1 MLFRNDGKGESNAV
15 QNRFTAYVVLAVQR
29 RKSAVLR
36 HRKEIAEF
44 EHSVDFDGDL
54 VWMQSQQDTDF
65 SALMMQFEIIAFEQ
79 ALDRLSKRDRYILV
93 TRLLHRRSFDEI
105 WRSVANCRC
114 SSVSASEEAGRPAEG
129 FGDGRRSE
137 GQGCMGLITA
147 VRHARR
153 PPRRWRSVPRY
164 QAGTAG
170 LRAPSPQRPRCR
182 PRSGQHAA
190 PA

>member
-1 MLFRNDGKGESNAV
+1 MKLCVLFPYK
-15 QNRFTAYVVLAVQR
+15 RFTAYVVLAVQR

-105 WRSVANCRC
+105 AQELGLSYKGVTTVYYRAIKKIRKELRG
-114 SSVSASEEAGRPAEG
+114 EEG
-129 FGDGRRSE
+129 
-137 GQGCMGLITA
+137 
-147 VRHARR
+147 
-153 PPRRWRSVPRY
+153 
-164 QAGTAG
+164 
-170 LRAPSPQRPRCR
+170 
-182 PRSGQHAA
+182 
-190 PA
+190 

>member
-105 WRSVANCRC
+105 AQ
-114 SSVSASEEAGRPAEG
+114 EL
-129 FGDGRRSE
+129 
-137 GQGCMGLITA
+137 GLSYKGVTT
-147 VRHARR
+147 V
-153 PPRRWRSVPRY
+153 Y
-164 QAGTAG
+164 
-170 LRAPSPQRPRCR
+170 
-182 PRSGQHAA
+182 
-190 PA
+190 

>member
-44 EHSVDFDGDL
+44 EYSVDFDGDL

-105 WRSVANCRC
+105 AQELGLSYKGVTTVYYRAIKKIRKELRG
-114 SSVSASEEAGRPAEG
+114 EEG
-129 FGDGRRSE
+129 
-137 GQGCMGLITA
+137 
-147 VRHARR
+147 
-153 PPRRWRSVPRY
+153 
-164 QAGTAG
+164 
-170 LRAPSPQRPRCR
+170 
-182 PRSGQHAA
+182 
-190 PA
+190 

>member
-93 TRLLHRRSFDEI
+93 TRLLHRL
-105 WRSVANCRC
+105 CL
-114 SSVSASEEAGRPAEG
+114 GRPFCLLLAGAALCCRFSCSRYPFSCARTEG
-129 FGDGRRSE
+129 RS
-137 GQGCMGLITA
+137 
-147 VRHARR
+147 
-153 PPRRWRSVPRY
+153 
-164 QAGTAG
+164 
-170 LRAPSPQRPRCR
+170 
-182 PRSGQHAA
+182 
-190 PA
+190 